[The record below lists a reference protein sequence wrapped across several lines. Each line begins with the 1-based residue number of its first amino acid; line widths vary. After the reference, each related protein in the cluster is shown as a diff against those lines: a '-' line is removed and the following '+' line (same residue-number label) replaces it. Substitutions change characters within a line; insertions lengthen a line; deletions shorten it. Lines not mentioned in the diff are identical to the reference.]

1 LNSKPFVSLEWI
13 SLKRDPSTGLGTLVT
28 LFEKLD
34 DFLQTT
40 WSDGKPL
47 SLLHID
53 VDQMAR
59 LNRSL
64 GYASVDELLLQLV
77 RLIQKLI
84 QESNFGYPHED
95 LLYRMGG
102 DEFAVILPGVQIEQ
116 ASAFAEAIRHRFTE
130 SSPHTTVSITLSVG
144 VAAVPH
150 NAHDLGSLVTAADM
164 GVLEAKGRGGNTV
177 AFSTSGQVGGYEVV
191 VAARI
196 INMLARRMVETGS
209 LLEEAQHAAF
219 TDTVTGLPNQR
230 AMNHFLEQE
239 HIRAVRYHRPYS
251 LLLVDGDCLKK
262 FNDLLTHEA
271 GNEWIRRLSR
281 LLVRQTRST
290 DLVARWFSGD
300 EFVVIL
306 TETEIEEASATAE
319 RIRVAVEEE
328 GKKMP
333 VAGTVSIGVATYP
346 HDGATVRE
354 LLEHADH
361 ANSEAKRLGRN
372 RVVAYG
378 SIFSTD
384 PASDG

>member
-1 LNSKPFVSLEWI
+1 
-13 SLKRDPSTGLGTLVT
+13 
-28 LFEKLD
+28 
-34 DFLQTT
+34 
-40 WSDGKPL
+40 
-47 SLLHID
+47 
-53 VDQMAR
+53 
-59 LNRSL
+59 
-64 GYASVDELLLQLV
+64 
-77 RLIQKLI
+77 
-84 QESNFGYPHED
+84 
-95 LLYRMGG
+95 
-102 DEFAVILPGVQIEQ
+102 
-116 ASAFAEAIRHRFTE
+116 
-130 SSPHTTVSITLSVG
+130 
-144 VAAVPH
+144 
-150 NAHDLGSLVTAADM
+150 
-164 GVLEAKGRGGNTV
+164 
-177 AFSTSGQVGGYEVV
+177 VV

-281 LLVRQTRST
+281 LLVRQTRSS

-306 TETEIEEASATAE
+306 TETETEEASATAE

-346 HDGATVRE
+346 HDGGTVRE

-378 SIFSTD
+378 SIFS
-384 PASDG
+384 SDEADGG